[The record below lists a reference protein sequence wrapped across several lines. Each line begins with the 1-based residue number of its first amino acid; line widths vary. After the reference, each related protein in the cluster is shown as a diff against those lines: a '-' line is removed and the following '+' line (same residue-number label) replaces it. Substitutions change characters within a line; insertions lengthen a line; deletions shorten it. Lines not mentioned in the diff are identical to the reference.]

1 MHRLIILILLFS
13 WVSHPVSLDAGPI
26 DYFDITRPK
35 FKPLPVV
42 IRMNPANHLQGLYVQ
57 SVFQSNLEQTLFFR
71 VYEENSLP
79 ESLIK
84 GNEPPAFTMN
94 LQILE
99 ENPGA
104 APGPEPSPEPWEP
117 TGSWATGTHCFWKV
131 RAP

>member
-1 MHRLIILILLFS
+1 MHRLIILILFFS
-13 WVSHPVSLDAGPI
+13 WVSYPVSLDAGPI

-42 IRMNPANHLQGLYVQ
+42 IRMKPANHLQGLYVQ

-84 GNEPPAFTMN
+84 GNESPAFTMN

-99 ENPGA
+99 QNPLKFRFKLFGR
-104 APGPEPSPEPWEP
+104 EQELSLI
-117 TGSWATGTHCFWKV
+117 HI
-131 RAP
+131 

>member
-1 MHRLIILILLFS
+1 MHRLIILILFFS
-13 WVSHPVSLDAGPI
+13 WVSYPVSLDAGPI

-71 VYEENSLP
+71 VYEQNSLP

-84 GNEPPAFTMN
+84 GNEPPAFTIN

-99 ENPGA
+99 EKPLKFRFELFGREQETA
-104 APGPEPSPEPWEP
+104 
-117 TGSWATGTHCFWKV
+117 
-131 RAP
+131 

>member
-1 MHRLIILILLFS
+1 MHRLIILILFFS
-13 WVSHPVSLDAGPI
+13 WVSYPVSLDAGPI

-42 IRMNPANHLQGLYVQ
+42 IRMNPANHMQGLYVQ

-79 ESLIK
+79 EYLIK
-84 GNEPPAFTMN
+84 GNEPPAFIMN

-99 ENPGA
+99 ENPLKFRFELFGR
-104 APGPEPSPEPWEP
+104 EQKLSLI
-117 TGSWATGTHCFWKV
+117 HI
-131 RAP
+131 